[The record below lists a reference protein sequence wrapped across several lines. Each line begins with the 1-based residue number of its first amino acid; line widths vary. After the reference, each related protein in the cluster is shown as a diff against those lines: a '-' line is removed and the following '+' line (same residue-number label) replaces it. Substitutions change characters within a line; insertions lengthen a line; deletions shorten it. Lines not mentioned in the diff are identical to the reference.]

1 MARALIIDSCW
12 HMSAAEPGITDRD
25 QRNLANLSVS
35 PLSSRVS
42 QTCATCCGENC
53 SDGIG
58 AADDVDGE
66 FIFDDE
72 EEESDDD
79 DEEEEDDVD
88 TDDDGRLGLG
98 FDVFGAGEDGCCG
111 GGGGGGRAASGGW

>member
-25 QRNLANLSVS
+25 QRNLASLSVS

-53 SDGIG
+53 RDGIG

-79 DEEEEDDVD
+79 EEEEEDDVD

-98 FDVFGAGEDGCCG
+98 FDVFGAGEDGC
-111 GGGGGGRAASGGW
+111 